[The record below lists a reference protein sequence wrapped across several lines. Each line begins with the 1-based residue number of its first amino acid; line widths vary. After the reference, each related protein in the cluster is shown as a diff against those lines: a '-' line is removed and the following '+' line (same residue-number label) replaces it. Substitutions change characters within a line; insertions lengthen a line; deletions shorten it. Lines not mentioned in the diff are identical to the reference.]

1 MFSLDMTKNIFRGL
15 LWNNPHLQINTATRL
30 NKNMTG
36 FDSESWDLKSE
47 ERRESSESSSIPST
61 PNTADMNKNLE
72 WNESQN
78 ARTQQ
83 RMRQRKE
90 FGLT

>member
-1 MFSLDMTKNIFRGL
+1 
-15 LWNNPHLQINTATRL
+15 
-30 NKNMTG
+30 MTG

-47 ERRESSESSSIPST
+47 ERRESSESGSSSIPST
-61 PNTADMNKNLE
+61 PNTTDKNKNLE
-72 WNESQN
+72 WNESRN